1 MKKAIDISYYQK
13 NVDYKKVKES
23 GIEMIILRAG
33 FTGYGITKSKNKD
46 KLFEEHYQGFKS
58 VGIPIGVYW
67 YSCAYTEEE
76 AEEEA
81 LKVLEIVK
89 NKEIELPIFIDVE
102 DNHDTTKSGLA
113 KQNQY
118 NLSRKELTKVVAKFC
133 EIIEKNG
140 YYVGIYA
147 STYWLNKKLDM
158 NILKRYDIWVA
169 HWNVKKPTYTGDYGI
184 WQYTSKGK
192 INGINGYVDLD
203 YVYKTYPD
211 IIRNKGL
218 NNLSKEMNSISTNDC
233 VEKNIYYKVK
243 KGDNLTKIAKKYN
256 IDVKTLY
263 HQNKDVIGND
273 PNKIYPGQKLI
284 VLYNSL

>member
-23 GIEMIILRAG
+23 GIEMVILRAG
-33 FTGYGITKSKNKD
+33 FTGYGINKLKNKD
-46 KLFEEHYQGFKS
+46 KLFEEHYNGFKN

-102 DNHDTTKSGLA
+102 DNHDITKSGLA

-118 NLSRKELTKVVAKFC
+118 ELSRNELTKVVARFC

-147 STYWLNKKLDM
+147 STHWLNKKLDM

-169 HWNVKKPTYTGDYGI
+169 HYNVKKPTYNGTYGI
-184 WQYTSKGK
+184 WQYTSKG
-192 INGINGYVDLD
+192 NVSGINGNVDLD
-203 YVYKTYPD
+203 YIYKAYPD

-218 NNLSKEMNSISTNDC
+218 NNLSQKKYDKNNS
-233 VEKNIYYKVK
+233 EENIYYKVQ

-256 IDVKTLY
+256 MELNGVKG
-263 HQNKDVIGND
+263 I
-273 PNKIYPGQKLI
+273 
-284 VLYNSL
+284 SLN